1 MAVIHHGT
9 MLHAPPLS
17 LSPEDKLDIIRHL
30 DEFRFWRSLDDERRC
45 PRCHETITGRQILV
59 LERPGTR
66 GRLRLQCPTPGCA
79 SVPSEW
85 VYVNPVLFASS
96 KGPSARSAPPHDEI
110 RLATAKYR
118 QSEKTG
124 RTKSRRRRSV
134 SFRAMLARLPVL
146 RPLATGLHAIHPVA

>member
-1 MAVIHHGT
+1 

-17 LSPEDKLDIIRHL
+17 LSAEDKLDIVRHL
-30 DEFRFWRSLDDERRC
+30 DEFRFWHSLDDERRC

-66 GRLRLQCPTPGCA
+66 GRMRLQCPTPGCA

-85 VYVNPVLFASS
+85 LYVNPVLFASL
-96 KGPSARSAPPHDEI
+96 KTPSARSGLSRDDEV
-110 RLATAKYR
+110 RLASAKYR

-124 RTKSRRRRSV
+124 RTKARRRRSV

-146 RPLATGLHAIHPVA
+146 RPLATGLHAIHPGA